1 MSSLVLGAILGT
13 AALAVYTFLRAGFR
27 VDAGNVAVLVVF
39 GRFVRDARGAVRT
52 FGPGLHWRWPWAQV
66 VTVSLAERS
75 LGLGAPAPS
84 SSEMRDHVAAAPEAA
99 AGTSFEALAADGTR
113 IRINARLRYRIDP
126 ARVGTFLA
134 DAKDSI
140 DLLGGLFRLAIHEQ
154 VARFEQRP
162 EELSAYTALRLR
174 MHELQRRI
182 QAAIEETARA
192 DHGVIVTAVDLI
204 QIDPPEELI
213 DALNA
218 VITAESEANALVAR
232 TELQCQQRVLAA
244 EEAIAIAHAR
254 ALATEAEIRTV
265 GSELVALA
273 DAGVLRD
280 YIARRRIEL
289 LGGSQ
294 RVYLN
299 HQPTLRS

>member
-1 MSSLVLGAILGT
+1 MSSLVLGAIVGI
-13 AALAVYTFLRAGFR
+13 AAIAIYTLLRAGFR
-27 VDAGNVAVLVVF
+27 VDNGNVAVLVVF
-39 GRFVRDARGAVRT
+39 GRFMRAADGTVQT
-52 FGPGLHWRWPWAQV
+52 FGPGLHWRRPWAQV

-75 LGLGAPAPS
+75 LGLGSPAAS
-84 SSEMRDHVAAAPEAA
+84 SSEMRDHHGPAAPEA

-126 ARVGTFLA
+126 ARIGTFLA
-134 DAKDSI
+134 DAKDSVE
-140 DLLGGLFRLAIHEQ
+140 LLGGLFRLVIHEQ

-162 EELSAYTALRLR
+162 EELSAYTALRMR

-192 DHGVIVTAVDLI
+192 DHGIIVTAVDLI

-232 TELQCQQRVLAA
+232 TELQCQQRALSA
-244 EEAIAIAHAR
+244 EEAIAIARAR

-265 GSELVALA
+265 GGELTTLA

-299 HQPTLRS
+299 HQPNVRS